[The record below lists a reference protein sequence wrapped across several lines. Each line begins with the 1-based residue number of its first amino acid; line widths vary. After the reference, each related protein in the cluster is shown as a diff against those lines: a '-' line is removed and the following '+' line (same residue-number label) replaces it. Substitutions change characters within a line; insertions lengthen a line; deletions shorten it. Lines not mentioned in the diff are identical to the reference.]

1 MHFGRQSPI
10 WKPLGPKLYAP
21 EALTPSPK
29 LQGPEPDTYTPIPKF
44 QGISEPEDSK
54 PQARNR
60 KAVHISHITMSPVW
74 FLLYSVC
81 IYILCVY
88 TYIYITFIY
97 AICAYKQIL
106 INTVHSTHPLQ
117 RILSMV
123 WTLAAKARGR
133 LPVQHA
139 RGQRR

>member
-1 MHFGRQSPI
+1 MHLGRQSPI

-60 KAVHISHITMSPVW
+60 KAVHIHISPCR
-74 FLLYSVC
+74 LYGSCCIVC
-81 IYILCVY
+81 VYTYCVYIY

-106 INTVHSTHPLQ
+106 IQYTVP
-117 RILSMV
+117 
-123 WTLAAKARGR
+123 TLYNAF
-133 LPVQHA
+133 
-139 RGQRR
+139 